1 MKNKFFPL
9 QLNIFP
15 SGHRNRVAVYI
26 SGYTLGKYFEII
38 SSAKL
43 VVSSSTHMEINLRGL
58 LNLEIPSKSEQLFVL
73 SVHRCPSLKNKNAIE
88 SFYNIDAFT
97 PVFEV
102 KAGLH

>member
-15 SGHRNRVAVYI
+15 SGHRNRVAGYI
-26 SGYTLGKYFEII
+26 SGYTLGKYFEI
-38 SSAKL
+38 SYAKL
-43 VVSSSTHMEINLRGL
+43 VVSSSTNMEINLRGL
-58 LNLEIPSKSEQLFVL
+58 VNLEIPSKSEQLFVL